1 MHNKTPVQQ
10 QVAIVREICRYLC
23 DITGEP
29 NDVYYSV
36 ENNTLGEAILVTIQ
50 EIGEE
55 NIPGVFLSEPRSHG
69 NSKRYRKGFNTTH
82 KSKLT
87 ACAKLKSLIE
97 SDRLQL
103 HSKNLISE
111 LKAFVATG
119 NSYAAKPGDNDDLV
133 MSMILALRMTNII
146 RNYDA
151 SIEERMKDSVDD
163 IIEPMPFIML

>member
-1 MHNKTPVQQ
+1 M
-10 QVAIVREICRYLC
+10 REICRYLV
-23 DITGEP
+23 DVNGEP

-36 ENNTLGEAILVTIQ
+36 ENNTLGEAILVTIA

-55 NIPGVFLSEPRSHG
+55 NIPGIFLSEPKAHG
-69 NSKRYRKGFNTTH
+69 NARTFRKGFNTTH

-97 SDRLQL
+97 NDRLKVY
-103 HSKNLISE
+103 SKPLITE
-111 LKAFVATG
+111 LKGFVASG
-119 NSYAAKPGDNDDLV
+119 NSYSAKPGEHDDLV
-133 MSMILALRMTNII
+133 MSLILAIRMTNIL

-151 SIEERMKDSVDD
+151 SIDERMKDNVDD